1 MDLCDGIGFRGT
13 GASLAGALILAVPDH
28 AVGDPIAMI
37 PSLVDRSHYAALEEC
52 VYLNQAS
59 LGLIGG
65 SAVSSMHAFLDDVGR
80 HGNLRMSDIEEV
92 AYVDS
97 LRDRAARLL
106 HVEPDRIAILACASE
121 LLGQMPML
129 VQPDAASNVLVVDSD
144 FPAVTRPWLL
154 YAATHDIQV
163 RFVEDEAGVDLTS
176 ALIESIDERTAVV
189 AVSSVQY
196 GTGTAVD
203 VRRLRHALTEAG
215 GLLIVDATQAAGAV
229 RVDAEAWQA
238 DVVVTSGYKWL
249 GGHGGVA
256 LAAISPELLQQSP
269 PLPGWMSAPDPFGFD
284 ATQVQFA
291 HDARRYT
298 QSTMSYVSIAG
309 LIAALEDVLAV
320 GEVAIEEHAQQLANT
335 LVESVQRHGWQPF
348 RGVSDPT
355 RSSHIVSLRHP
366 AVDAQIATDALRR
379 RGIVCGTRGGG
390 VRVSIAAYNES
401 GDIDCLVEGLA
412 EIAARAM
419 S

>member
-1 MDLCDGIGFRGT
+1 
-13 GASLAGALILAVPDH
+13 
-28 AVGDPIAMI
+28 
-37 PSLVDRSHYAALEEC
+37 

-59 LGLIGG
+59 LGLIGRSTV
-65 SAVSSMHAFLDDVGR
+65 SAMHAFLDDVGR

-97 LRDRAARLL
+97 LRERGARLL
-106 HVEPDRIAILACASE
+106 HVEPDRIAILGGASE

-129 VQPDAASNVLVVDSD
+129 IQPGVGSNVLVVGSD

-154 YAATHDIQV
+154 HATTHDTQV
-163 RFVEDEAGVDLTS
+163 RFVDDEAGVDLTS

-196 GTGTAVD
+196 GTGTTID
-203 VRRLRHALTEAG
+203 IPRLRHALAEAG

-238 DVVVTSGYKWL
+238 EVVVTSGYKWL

-256 LAAISPELLQQSP
+256 LAAISPDLLQRSP
-269 PLPGWMSAPDPFGFD
+269 PLPGWMSAPDPFVFD

-291 HDARRYT
+291 HGARRYT

-309 LIAALEDVLAV
+309 LIAAVEDVLAV
-320 GEVAIEEHAQQLANT
+320 GAVAIDEHAQQLANT
-335 LVESVQRHGWQPF
+335 LIESVQEHGWQPF
-348 RGVSDPT
+348 RGVSDPA
-355 RSSHIVSLRHP
+355 RSSHIVSLTHP

-379 RGIVCGTRGGG
+379 RQIVCGTRKGG
-390 VRVSIAAYNES
+390 VRVSIAAYTES
-401 GDIDCLVEGLA
+401 RDIVSLVGGLA
-412 EIAARAM
+412 EIAAQAT